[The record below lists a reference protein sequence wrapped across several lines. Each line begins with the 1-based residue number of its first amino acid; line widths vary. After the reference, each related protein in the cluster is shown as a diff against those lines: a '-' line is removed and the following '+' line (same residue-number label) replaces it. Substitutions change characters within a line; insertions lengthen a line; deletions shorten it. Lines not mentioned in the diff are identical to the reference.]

1 MDRHNNFDGLRL
13 IAAGMVLCSH
23 QFALL
28 GLHEP
33 RAIGGHSW
41 GSIGV
46 LIFFSISGYLVSA
59 SWARDPDLGRF
70 LAKRF
75 LRIVPGLV
83 VAVLVMYAVIAGLGL
98 QGFEANPHHE
108 FNGSLWTIPFEV
120 YCYIALACLALL
132 ARDFALPFLF
142 AVLVCY
148 LVGPAIFE
156 IRYLSY
162 FGLFFAMGAMLH
174 RYPKLLRLAPLSIA
188 LGAYYCTMDTRVGL
202 AFIIP
207 PLIVFMGN
215 RSWPVLRSAGRFG
228 DLSYGVYIY
237 AWPVQQLGVAAFGR
251 DQPYAAMLAL
261 SAIITAALA
270 FLSWRYVEAPALKRK
285 PASSPLP
292 GGGEGLLEV
301 GVIAQD

>member
-33 RAIGGHSW
+33 RVIGGHTW

-83 VAVLVMYAVIAGLGL
+83 VAVLVTYAVIAALGL
-98 QGFEANPHHE
+98 QGFVANPRHE
-108 FNGSLWTIPFEV
+108 FNGSLWTIPLEV
-120 YCYIALACLALL
+120 YCYLALACLALVG
-132 ARDFALPFLF
+132 REFAAPLL
-142 AVLVCY
+142 LVALVVY
-148 LVGPAIFE
+148 LIGPPTFE
-156 IRYLSY
+156 IRSLSY
-162 FGLFFAMGAMLH
+162 FALYFGMGAVLH
-174 RYPKLLRLAPLSIA
+174 RYPRLLRLAPLSLA

-207 PLIVFMGN
+207 PLAVLIGT
-215 RSWPVLRSAGRFG
+215 RSWPVLREAGRYG

-237 AWPVQQLGVAAFGR
+237 AWPVGQLVVAAFGR
-251 DQPYAAMLAL
+251 DQPYPAMLAVSGL
-261 SAIITAALA
+261 ITVALA
-270 FLSWRYVEAPALKRK
+270 YLSWRFVEAPALKRK
-285 PASSPLP
+285 PSTRSAVAMPA
-292 GGGEGLLEV
+292 GGEV
-301 GVIAQD
+301 A